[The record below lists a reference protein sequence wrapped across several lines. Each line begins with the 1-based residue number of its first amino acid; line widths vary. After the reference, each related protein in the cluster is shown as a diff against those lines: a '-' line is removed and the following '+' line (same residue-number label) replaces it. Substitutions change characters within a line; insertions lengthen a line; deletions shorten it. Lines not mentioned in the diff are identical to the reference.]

1 MREIDSKSLQALW
14 GSRATDKLRVY
25 AWYAGELSWDEPL
38 PLSSWSMSWDI
49 TRQIQTMSLE
59 VNDSTGE
66 LAPWL
71 LEDPLG
77 VGGAQL
83 QVMYDIGGAGT
94 VNMGWYRIT
103 HSDPDET
110 WRGYIIDNLGQINR
124 NSFIPKDKM
133 QVFATGG
140 ATISLQAADLGIN
153 IKNNRLVAPQSPPGV
168 SPTAIS
174 EIKRFVQAVCP
185 VKVLPGITDVAV
197 NKKTI
202 YEVERLDAVDD
213 LCALVGGAHR
223 MNGDGFL
230 EVYPVAEQTPVWQIQ
245 GGPEGALVKVNR
257 SQSIEG
263 LYNAFIAEGTTEGDA
278 PRPIRGVAYISD
290 GPLRHNGPHGSYPV
304 FFNSS
309 MITTQAQANAYA
321 KTMRDTQLRGLRT
334 ELVVTCLPHPALQQG
349 DWVTVAS
356 PIVNR
361 QIVTLNGRV
370 KKMDLASAGSTV
382 GPMSIVVD
390 CSYTDVQRIM
400 STVVRNEN

>member
-1 MREIDSKSLQALW
+1 MREIDGNSLRALW
-14 GSRATDKLRVY
+14 GSRPADTLRVY
-25 AWYAGELSWDEPL
+25 AWYEGELSWDDPL
-38 PLSSWSMSWDI
+38 PITSWSFSWDI
-49 TRQIQTMSLE
+49 TRQVQTMSLTVE
-59 VNDSTGE
+59 DSTGE

-77 VGGAQL
+77 VGGARL

-103 HSDPDET
+103 NSAPDEL

-124 NSFIPKDKM
+124 NSFVPNNKM

-140 ATISLQAADLGIN
+140 ATIQLQAADLGIH

-168 SPTAIS
+168 APTAIS
-174 EIKRFVQAVCP
+174 EIRRFVHNVCP
-185 VKVLPGITDVAV
+185 VKVLPGVTDAAV

-202 YEVERLDAVDD
+202 YEVERLDAIED
-213 LCALVGGAHR
+213 LCNLIGAAYR

-245 GGPEGALVKVNR
+245 GGADGAMLKVNR
-257 SQSIEG
+257 EQSIDG

-290 GPLRHNGPHGSYPV
+290 GPLRHNGPHGSYPT
-304 FFNSS
+304 FYNSS

-334 ELVVTCLPHPALQQG
+334 ELLVSCLPHPALQQG

-370 KKMDLASAGSTV
+370 KKMDLTSG
-382 GPMSIVVD
+382 GPMSLVVD

-400 STVVRNEN
+400 SAVVRNEN